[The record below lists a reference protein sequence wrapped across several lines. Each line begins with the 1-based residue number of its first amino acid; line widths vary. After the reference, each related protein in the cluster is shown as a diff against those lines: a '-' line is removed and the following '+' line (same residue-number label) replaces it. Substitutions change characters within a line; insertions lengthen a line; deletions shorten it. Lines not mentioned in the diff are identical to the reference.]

1 MNHHHEW
8 KQKLSQVAF
17 PGPSAW
23 IIRRESCELY
33 AEETLMGKEVS
44 RLTSIIFV
52 PPTFFAKAC
61 LQILASRPTS
71 VLASFLIVCSGFYLE
86 QRPCYR

>member
-1 MNHHHEW
+1 MNHRHEW

-17 PGPSAW
+17 PRSSAW
-23 IIRRESCELY
+23 IIRRESCERY

-44 RLTSIIFV
+44 RLTSIILV

-71 VLASFLIVCSGFYLE
+71 VLASFLIWSRDLVTDEKLVS
-86 QRPCYR
+86 

>member
-1 MNHHHEW
+1 MNHRHEW

-17 PGPSAW
+17 PRLSAW

-44 RLTSIIFV
+44 RLTSIILV

-71 VLASFLIVCSGFYLE
+71 VLASFLIWSRDLVTDEKLVS
-86 QRPCYR
+86 

>member
-1 MNHHHEW
+1 MNHRHEW

-17 PGPSAW
+17 PQPSAW

-44 RLTSIIFV
+44 RLTSIILV

-71 VLASFLIVCSGFYLE
+71 VLASFLIWSRDLVTDEKLLS
-86 QRPCYR
+86 